1 MASKRVGTAYDRLK
15 SSCNIADLLIILLPS
30 LAKISFFH

>member
-15 SSCNIADLLIILLPS
+15 SSCNIADLLIILFPSDS
-30 LAKISFFH
+30 LA